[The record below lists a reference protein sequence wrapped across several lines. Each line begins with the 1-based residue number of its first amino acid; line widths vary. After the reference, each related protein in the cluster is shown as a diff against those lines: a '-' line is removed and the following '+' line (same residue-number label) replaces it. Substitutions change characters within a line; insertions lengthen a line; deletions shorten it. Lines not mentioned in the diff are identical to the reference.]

1 MSMIATVALLIGAST
16 LFFAF
21 VLTMIGITDIASLVS
36 FVLLSN
42 VAQWLVAPYLIGAMY
57 KTKEITES
65 ENPTLH
71 GIVAR
76 LSQRMNVKMPRMMLA
91 NIPIANAFA
100 YGSPLSGNRLAVT
113 SGLLNELQEEEV
125 EAVLGHELGHLKN
138 RDVQT
143 MMFAS
148 VLPAIFYYIGYSTMM
163 STQQGAGTQ
172 REGGSAAPALI
183 GMASMVIYY
192 VLTLLVLG
200 LSRIREYY
208 ADQKSVSV
216 VDDGARKLS
225 EALAK
230 IVAASSKTKQYKLAP
245 GKLNSFKALFIED
258 PDSASRDE
266 LAISGTRMS
275 DQQLVNELL
284 SRKVGTVDYLLE
296 LLSTHP
302 NIVKRLQALRT
313 MPSTA

>member
-1 MSMIATVALLIGAST
+1 MIATVALLIGAST

-21 VLTMIGITDIASLVS
+21 VLTMIGITDIASLVF

-42 VAQWLVAPYLIGAMY
+42 IGQWLIGPYLIGAMY

-65 ENPTLH
+65 ENPALH
-71 GIVAR
+71 NIVAR
-76 LSQRMNVKMPRMMLA
+76 LSQRMNLKISKTMLA

-100 YGSPLSGNRLAVT
+100 YGSPLSGNRVAVT
-113 SGLLNELQEEEV
+113 SGLLNELEEEEV

-163 STQQGAGTQ
+163 GARQAAGTQ

-192 VLTLLVLG
+192 VLRQIRLLMILESGLLV
-200 LSRIREYY
+200 
-208 ADQKSVSV
+208 
-216 VDDGARKLS
+216 
-225 EALAK
+225 
-230 IVAASSKTKQYKLAP
+230 
-245 GKLNSFKALFIED
+245 
-258 PDSASRDE
+258 
-266 LAISGTRMS
+266 
-275 DQQLVNELL
+275 
-284 SRKVGTVDYLLE
+284 
-296 LLSTHP
+296 
-302 NIVKRLQALRT
+302 
-313 MPSTA
+313 MPSR

>member
-1 MSMIATVALLIGAST
+1 MIATVALLIGAST
-16 LFFAF
+16 LFIAF
-21 VLTMIGITDIASLVS
+21 VLTTIGITDVASLVS

-42 VAQWLVAPYLIGAMY
+42 VAQWLIGPYLIGAMY
-57 KTKEITES
+57 KVKEVSES
-65 ENPTLH
+65 ESPALH
-71 GIVAR
+71 NIITR
-76 LSQRMNVKMPRMMLA
+76 LSQKMNLKAPRIMVA

-100 YGSPLSGNRLAVT
+100 YGSPFSGNRVAVT
-113 SGLLNELQEEEV
+113 RGLLNELQEEEV

-148 VLPAIFYYIGYSTMM
+148 VLPAVFYYIGYSMM
-163 STQQGAGTQ
+163 MPTSQSTGTQ

-192 VLTLLVLG
+192 VLTLLVMG

-208 ADQKSVSV
+208 ADQTSVSV

-225 EALAK
+225 EGLAK
-230 IVAASSKTKQYKLAP
+230 IVAASSKTKQYRLAP
-245 GKLNSFKALFIED
+245 ANLNSFKALFIED
-258 PDSASRDE
+258 PDRASQDE
-266 LAISGTRMS
+266 LAISGTRMFRS

-284 SRKVGTVDYLLE
+284 SRKVGTVDHLLE

-302 NIVKRLQALRT
+302 NIVKRLQALQK
-313 MPSTA
+313 A